1 MLIIE
6 ICSRNLKYI
15 YGFRLSFSTPYSVSF
30 DMSKIHNAFTVLM
43 GGIPTPIVA
52 APMAGASGGALAGQ
66 TSAAGA
72 FGFVGAGYLTSSRI
86 QEELSLARAQ
96 LLLSD
101 TDPLPIGVGY
111 LAWQL
116 EKDPSS
122 AAGLLNISLSNRV
135 QAIWLAFSNNIGRWI
150 EHIRSYDASSG
161 REERTLIFVQVS
173 SVKEALIAV
182 QDWKVDVLVA
192 QGSESGGHGYS
203 AAPPL
208 LTLVPSILALSKDGP
223 PLLAAGGLST
233 GGHVASLL
241 ALGVSGVVLG
251 TRFLMTKE
259 SFYNEAQ
266 KKVLVM
272 ADGNATVRT
281 TAFDRV
287 RGTLD
292 WPEGV
297 DGRAIYNKT
306 VKDVDDG
313 VELEIVRENF
323 NRATQDRNPDRMLVW
338 AGTGVDLVTEIQTA
352 QDVVRELHADM
363 MKHLS
368 FVSTLIAT

>member
-1 MLIIE
+1 
-6 ICSRNLKYI
+6 
-15 YGFRLSFSTPYSVSF
+15 
-30 DMSKIHNAFTVLM
+30 MSKIHNAFTVLM
-43 GGIPTPIVA
+43 GIPTPIVA
-52 APMAGASGGALAGQ
+52 APMAGASGGALAAQ
-66 TSAAGA
+66 ASAAGA
-72 FGFVGAGYLTSSRI
+72 FGFIGAGYLSSSRI

-116 EKDPSS
+116 EKDPSTGV
-122 AAGLLNISLSNRV
+122 GLLNVSLSNKV
-135 QAIWLAFSNNIGRWI
+135 QAIWLAFGNNIDRWI

-161 REERTLIFVQVS
+161 RENKTLIFVQVS
-173 SVKEALIAV
+173 SVKEALIAI

-208 LTLVPSILALSKDGP
+208 LTLVPSILAVLDKDGP
-223 PLLAAGGLST
+223 PVLAAGGLAT

-241 ALGVSGVVLG
+241 ALGASGVVLG
-251 TRFLMTKE
+251 TRFLVTKE

-266 KKVLVM
+266 KNVLIT
-272 ADGNATVRT
+272 ASGNMTVRT
-281 TAFDRV
+281 TAFDRA

-297 DGRAIYNKT
+297 DGRAVYNKT

-313 VELEIVRENF
+313 VDIEIVRDKF
-323 NRATQDRNPDRMLVW
+323 NRATEDKDPDRMLVW
-338 AGTGVDLVTEIQTA
+338 SGTGVDLITEIQTT
-352 QDVVRELHADM
+352 QDVVRELHTDM
-363 MKHLS
+363 MEHLR

>member
-1 MLIIE
+1 
-6 ICSRNLKYI
+6 
-15 YGFRLSFSTPYSVSF
+15 
-30 DMSKIHNAFTVLM
+30 MSKIHNAFTVLM
-43 GGIPTPIVA
+43 GIPTPIVA
-52 APMAGASGGALAGQ
+52 APMAGAGGGALAAQ

-72 FGFVGAGYLTSSRI
+72 FGFVGAGYMTPSRI
-86 QEELSLARAQ
+86 QEELSLARVQ
-96 LLLSD
+96 LALSD
-101 TDPLPIGVGY
+101 ADPLPIGVGY

-122 AAGLLNISLSNRV
+122 AIGLLDVSLSNRV
-135 QAIWLAFSNNIGRWI
+135 QAIWLAFGNSIGQWI

-161 REERTLIFVQVS
+161 REQKTLIFVPVS
-173 SVKEALIAV
+173 SVKDALIAI

-203 AAPPL
+203 ATPPL
-208 LTLVPSILALSKDGP
+208 LTLVPSILAVLPKDGP

-241 ALGVSGVVLG
+241 TLGVSGVVLG

-259 SFYNEAQ
+259 SFYNEVQ
-266 KKVLVM
+266 KNVLVM
-272 ADGNATVRT
+272 ASGNATVRT
-281 TAFDRV
+281 MAFDRA

-306 VKDVDDG
+306 VEDVDDG
-313 VELEIVRENF
+313 VDIEIVRENF
-323 NRATQDRNPDRMLVW
+323 NRAIQDRDPDRMLIW

-363 MKHLS
+363 MEHLGL
-368 FVSTLIAT
+368 VSTLITT

>member
-1 MLIIE
+1 
-6 ICSRNLKYI
+6 
-15 YGFRLSFSTPYSVSF
+15 
-30 DMSKIHNAFTVLM
+30 MSKIHNAFTVLM
-43 GGIPTPIVA
+43 GNIPTPIVA
-52 APMAGASGGALAGQ
+52 APMAGASGGALAAQ

-101 TDPLPIGVGY
+101 ADPLPIGVGY

-122 AAGLLNISLSNRV
+122 AAGLLNVSLSNGV
-135 QAIWLAFSNNIGRWI
+135 QAIWLAFGNSIGRWI
-150 EHIRSYDASSG
+150 EHIRFYDASSG
-161 REERTLIFVQVS
+161 REQKTLIFVQVS
-173 SVKEALIAV
+173 SVKEALIAI

-208 LTLVPSILALSKDGP
+208 LTLVPSILTVLPKDGP

-233 GGHVASLL
+233 GSHVASLL

-266 KKVLVM
+266 KKMLVM
-272 ADGNATVRT
+272 ANANDTVRT
-281 TAFDRV
+281 MAFDRA

-306 VKDVDDG
+306 VTDVDNG
-313 VELEIVRENF
+313 VDIKIVRENF
-323 NRATQDRNPDRMLVW
+323 NRATQNRDPGQMLVW

-352 QDVVRELHADM
+352 QDVVRELHTDM
-363 MKHLS
+363 MERLT
-368 FVSTLIAT
+368 FVLTLIAT